1 MARRNRAEVVV
12 ADEIGV
18 SQALEPILDR
28 LRVSAE
34 SWLETVAQFGRRF
47 HRAVGLADHLKAEA
61 QRLGVNWLQGV
72 RLSMW
77 PSRTRPVLDGLRS
90 LAPHC
95 GKSP

>member
-12 ADEIGV
+12 ADDTGV
-18 SQALEPILDR
+18 YHCVKLVVRKAFLCGVDSLSGDGLQ
-28 LRVSAE
+28 VSAE

-72 RLSMW
+72 RS
-77 PSRTRPVLDGLRS
+77 SQVS
-90 LAPHC
+90 FAH
-95 GKSP
+95 SPGP